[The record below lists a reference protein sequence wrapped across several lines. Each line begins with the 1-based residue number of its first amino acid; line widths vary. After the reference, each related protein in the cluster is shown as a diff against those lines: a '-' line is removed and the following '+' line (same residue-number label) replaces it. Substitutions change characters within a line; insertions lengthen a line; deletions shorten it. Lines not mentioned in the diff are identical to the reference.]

1 MADKKLN
8 EVTKVTDM
16 AYVPVIMADGSIG
29 QIAKADLAS
38 VVAEMIGYIGTNLIA
53 DSLDTGK
60 SVDANVPDSCMLMID
75 AGLGGSVYIYLK
87 RYSDIQLVEKTES
100 ENFRLSTEIVSRNTI
115 RMTSIGKGA
124 TSIRLKYISFS

>member
-16 AYVPVIMADGSIG
+16 AYVPVIMADGSVG
-29 QIAKADLAS
+29 QIAKEDLAS

-87 RYSDIQLVEKTES
+87 RYSNIQLVEKTES
-100 ENFRLSTEIVSRNTI
+100 ENFRLSTEFVSRNTI

-124 TSIRLKYISFS
+124 TSIRLKYISF

>member
-1 MADKKLN
+1 
-8 EVTKVTDM
+8 
-16 AYVPVIMADGSIG
+16 
-29 QIAKADLAS
+29 
-38 VVAEMIGYIGTNLIA
+38 MIGYIGTNLIA

-75 AGLGGSVYIYLK
+75 AELGGSVYIYLK
-87 RYSDIQLVEKTES
+87 RYSNIQLVEKTES
-100 ENFRLSTEIVSRNTI
+100 ENFRLSTEFVSRNTI

>member
-87 RYSDIQLVEKTES
+87 RYSNIQLVEQTES
-100 ENFRLSTEIVSRNTI
+100 ENFRLSTEFVSRNTI

-124 TSIRLKYISFS
+124 TSIRLKYIKFS

>member
-87 RYSDIQLVEKTES
+87 RYSNIQLVEKTES
-100 ENFRLSTEIVSRNTI
+100 ENFRLSTEFVSRNTI
-115 RMTSIGKGA
+115 RITSIGKGA

>member
-1 MADKKLN
+1 MN

-60 SVDANVPDSCMLMID
+60 SVDANVPDSCMMMID

-87 RYSDIQLVEKTES
+87 RYSSIQLVEKTES
-100 ENFRLSTEIVSRNTI
+100 ENFRLSTEFVSRNTI
-115 RMTSIGKGA
+115 RMTSIGKAA
-124 TSIRLKYISFS
+124 TSIRLKYIYFS

>member
-16 AYVPVIMADGSIG
+16 AYVPVIMSDGSIG

-53 DSLDTGK
+53 ASLDKGK
-60 SVDANVPDSCMLMID
+60 SVDANVPDSCMLIID

-87 RYSDIQLVEKTES
+87 RYSNIQLVEKTES
-100 ENFRLSTEIVSRNTI
+100 ENFRISTEFVSRETI
-115 RMTSIGKGA
+115 RMTSIGNVA
-124 TSIRLKYISFS
+124 TSIRLKYINLS

>member
-16 AYVPVIMADGSIG
+16 AYVPVIMADGSVG

-60 SVDANVPDSCMLMID
+60 SVDASVPDSCMLMID

-87 RYSDIQLVEKTES
+87 RYSNIQLVEKTES
-100 ENFRLSTEIVSRNTI
+100 ENFRLSTEFVSRNTI

>member
-1 MADKKLN
+1 MTDKKLN

-16 AYVPVIMADGSIG
+16 AYVPVIMADGSVG

-60 SVDANVPDSCMLMID
+60 SVDANVPDSCMMMID
-75 AGLGGSVYIYLK
+75 AGLGGSIYIYLK
-87 RYSDIQLVEKTES
+87 RYSSIQLVEKTES
-100 ENFRLSTEIVSRNTI
+100 ENFRLSTEFVSRNTI
-115 RMTSIGKGA
+115 RMTSIGKAA
-124 TSIRLKYISFS
+124 TSIRLKYIYFS

>member
-53 DSLDTGK
+53 DSLDTGE
-60 SVDANVPDSCMLMID
+60 SVDANVPDSCMMMID
-75 AGLGGSVYIYLK
+75 AGIGGSVYIYLK
-87 RYSDIQLVEKTES
+87 RYSSIQLVEKTES
-100 ENFRLSTEIVSRNTI
+100 ENFRLSTEFVSRNTI
-115 RMTSIGKGA
+115 RMTSIGKAA
-124 TSIRLKYISFS
+124 TSIRLKYIYFS